1 MKGIILAGGAGQR
14 LFPLTQVVSKQLLTV
29 YDKPMIYYPLS
40 LLMLGGIRETL
51 IITAPD
57 QLDHFKKI
65 LGDGSRLGMKLEY
78 ITQDKPNGLP
88 EAFNLGADFIGDDSV
103 TLILGDNIFYGEID
117 FFRQA
122 LFPHEKRMGEGSSEN
137 DSSKEMG
144 TIFAYPVADPTRYGV
159 VEFGK
164 NNEVVSLEEKPKA
177 PKSRY
182 AIPGLYIFDSSVTAK
197 AKNLKPS
204 PRGETEIVDLMKTYL
219 AQKNLFTEPITR
231 GVAWL
236 DTGTPQSLLEAN
248 QFIAAIEQRQ
258 GLKVACLEEI
268 ALRMKFI
275 NPAEYNQLVQSYP
288 NSDYRNYLIEIG
300 KEVGGL

>member
-40 LLMLGGIRETL
+40 LLMLGGIKETL

-57 QLDHFKKI
+57 QLEHFKKI
-65 LGDGSRLGMKLEY
+65 LGDGSKLGMKIEFV
-78 ITQDKPNGLP
+78 TQEKPNGLP

-103 TLILGDNIFYGEID
+103 TLILGDNIFYGDIE

-122 LFPHEKRMGEGSSEN
+122 LVRHEKRPQP
-137 DSSKEMG
+137 EMG

-164 NNEVVSLEEKPKA
+164 NNEVLSLEEKPKA

-182 AIPGLYIFDSSVTAK
+182 AIPGLYIFDSSVAKK

-204 PRGETEIVDLMKTYL
+204 SRGETEIVDLMKVYL
-219 AQKNLFTEPITR
+219 AEKHLFTEPITR

-275 NPAEYNQLVQSYP
+275 NPAEYNQLVKSYP
-288 NSDYRNYLIEIG
+288 NSDYKNYLIEIAKEITG
-300 KEVGGL
+300 EVGGL

>member
-40 LLMLGGIRETL
+40 LLMLGGIKETL

-57 QLDHFKKI
+57 QLEHFKKI
-65 LGDGSRLGMKLEY
+65 LGDGSRLGMKIEF

-103 TLILGDNIFYGEID
+103 TLILGDNIFYGDIE

-122 LFPHEKRMGEGSSEN
+122 LARHEKRG
-137 DSSKEMG
+137 DKQMG
-144 TIFAYPVADPTRYGV
+144 TIFAYPVADPSRYGV

-164 NNEVVSLEEKPKA
+164 NNEVLSLEEKPKA

-182 AIPGLYIFDSSVTAK
+182 AIPGLYIFDSSVTTK

-204 PRGETEIVDLMKTYL
+204 PRGETEIVDLMKAYL
-219 AQKNLFTEPITR
+219 SEKNLYTEPITR

-275 NPAEYNQLVQSYP
+275 NPAEYNQLVKSYP
-288 NSDYRNYLIEIG
+288 NSDYKNYLIEIA
-300 KEVGGL
+300 KEITGEAASL

>member
-40 LLMLGGIRETL
+40 LLMLGGIKETL

-65 LGDGSRLGMKLEY
+65 LGDGSRLGMKIEY
-78 ITQDKPNGLP
+78 ITQAKPNGLP

-103 TLILGDNIFYGEID
+103 TLILGDNIFYGDIE

-122 LFPHEKRMGEGSSEN
+122 LARHEKRPQETQKA
-137 DSSKEMG
+137 KEMG
-144 TIFAYPVADPTRYGV
+144 TIFAYPVADPSRYGV

-164 NNEVVSLEEKPKA
+164 NNEVLSLEEKPKT

-182 AIPGLYIFDSSVTAK
+182 AIPGLYIFDPSVTSK
-197 AKNLKPS
+197 AKKLKPS
-204 PRGETEIVDLMKTYL
+204 ARGETEIVDLMKAYL
-219 AQKNLFTEPITR
+219 SQKNLYTEPITR

-275 NPAEYNQLVQSYP
+275 NPSEYNQLVESYP

-300 KEVGGL
+300 KEITGEVGV

>member
-40 LLMLGGIRETL
+40 LLMLGGIREVL

-57 QLDHFKKI
+57 QLEHFKRI
-65 LGDGSRLGMKLEY
+65 LGDGTKLGMK
-78 ITQDKPNGLP
+78 IQFVTQDKPNGLP

-103 TLILGDNIFYGEID
+103 TLILGDNIFYGDIE
-117 FFRQA
+117 FFKQA
-122 LFPHEKRMGEGSSEN
+122 IARHESRTSP
-137 DSSKEMG
+137 EMG
-144 TIFAYPVADPTRYGV
+144 TIFAYPVADPSRYGV

-164 NNEVVSLEEKPKA
+164 NREVISLEEKPKA

-182 AIPGLYIFDSSVTAK
+182 AIPGLYIFDSSVTNK
-197 AKNLKPS
+197 TRNLKPS
-204 PRGETEIVDLMKTYL
+204 PRGETEIVDLMKVYL
-219 AQKNLFTEPITR
+219 ENKNLYTEPVTR
-231 GVAWL
+231 GLAWL

-275 NPAEYNQLVQSYP
+275 NPVEYDQLVQSYP
-288 NSDYRNYLIEIG
+288 NSDYKNYLIEIG
-300 KEVGGL
+300 KEVKL

>member
-65 LGDGSRLGMKLEY
+65 LGDGSKLGMKLEY

-103 TLILGDNIFYGEID
+103 TLILGDNIFYGDIE

-122 LFPHEKRMGEGSSEN
+122 LVRHEKRGN
-137 DSSKEMG
+137 KEMG

-164 NNEVVSLEEKPKA
+164 NNEVLSLEEKPKV

-182 AIPGLYIFDSSVTAK
+182 AIPGLYIFDASVTKK
-197 AKNLKPS
+197 AKSLKPS
-204 PRGETEIVDLMKTYL
+204 PRGETEIVDLMKAYL
-219 AQKNLFTEPITR
+219 VQKNLYTEPITR

-275 NPAEYNQLVQSYP
+275 NPVEYNQLVESYP

-300 KEVGGL
+300 KEVAKL

>member
-40 LLMLGGIRETL
+40 LLMLGGIREVL

-57 QLDHFKKI
+57 QLEHFKRI
-65 LGDGSRLGMKLEY
+65 LGDGAKFGMT
-78 ITQDKPNGLP
+78 IQFVTQDKPNGLP

-103 TLILGDNIFYGEID
+103 TLILGDNIFYGDIE
-117 FFRQA
+117 FFKQA
-122 LFPHEKRMGEGSSEN
+122 ISRHESRTSP
-137 DSSKEMG
+137 EMG
-144 TIFAYPVADPTRYGV
+144 TIFAYPVADPSRYGV

-164 NNEVVSLEEKPKA
+164 NREVISLEEKPKV

-182 AIPGLYIFDSSVTAK
+182 AIPGLYIFDSSVTTK
-197 AKNLKPS
+197 TRNLKPS
-204 PRGETEIVDLMKTYL
+204 PRGETEIVDLMKVYL
-219 AQKNLFTEPITR
+219 EKKNLYTEPVTR
-231 GVAWL
+231 GLAWL

-275 NPAEYNQLVQSYP
+275 NPIEYDQLVQSYP
-288 NSDYRNYLIEIG
+288 NSDYKNYLIEIG
-300 KEVGGL
+300 KEVKI

>member
-1 MKGIILAGGAGQR
+1 MAGKMKGIILAGGAGQR

-65 LGDGSRLGMKLEY
+65 LKDGSHLGMKIEY
-78 ITQDKPNGLP
+78 VTQDKPNGLP
-88 EAFNLGADFIGDDSV
+88 EAFNLGADFIGDDSA
-103 TLILGDNIFYGEID
+103 TLILGDNIFYGDIE

-122 LFPHEKRMGEGSSEN
+122 LARHEKRKSP
-137 DSSKEMG
+137 EMG
-144 TIFAYPVADPTRYGV
+144 TIFAYPVADATRYGV

-164 NNEVVSLEEKPKA
+164 NNEVISLEEKPKV

-182 AIPGLYIFDSSVTAK
+182 AIPGLYIFDPSVTTK
-197 AKNLKPS
+197 TKNLKAS
-204 PRGETEIVDLMKTYL
+204 PRGETEIVDLMKVYL
-219 AQKNLFTEPITR
+219 ENKTLFTEPITR

-275 NPAEYNQLVQSYP
+275 NPVEYNQLVQSYP
-288 NSDYRNYLIEIG
+288 NSDYKNYLIEIA
-300 KEVGGL
+300 KEVVRE